1 MEIERLLLGAKN
13 LVRTGWMQKG
23 VPPAIGETVAEH
35 CFEAAILAY
44 AISLKLKENSI
55 NVNPEHAAILALFH
69 DVGET
74 VLGDF
79 PKWATERIDK
89 RDAEKEAFK
98 VLGLGEDL
106 FQEFKSQSSL
116 ESKIAKLS
124 DRLST
129 YLQSLR
135 YIKQGYDVKEIKDSY
150 VPEIKSIVSSYP
162 FSIIK
167 DFIYG
172 LLEDKDF

>member
-1 MEIERLLLGAKN
+1 MELERLLVGAKN

-23 VPPAIGETVAEH
+23 IPPAVGETVAEH

-44 AISLKLKENSI
+44 VISSKLKEKSI
-55 NVNPEHAAILALFH
+55 NVNPDHAAIIALFH

-79 PKWATERIDK
+79 PKWTSQRLDK
-89 RDAEKEAFK
+89 RNAEKEAFK
-98 VLGLGEDL
+98 FLGVGEDI
-106 FQEFKSQSSL
+106 FEEFKSQKSL

-129 YLQSLR
+129 YLQSTR
-135 YIKQGYDVKEIKDSY
+135 YIKQGYDVKEIKESY
-150 VPEIKSIVSSYP
+150 ITEIKEISSSYP

-167 DFIYG
+167 DFIYE
-172 LLEDKDF
+172 LLGDKDF